1 MLVWVPATKDSPP
14 FGAVTDAVGDPE
26 STNVAVTDLS
36 ASMTT
41 LTGFVEPVTAPLQA
55 EKLHP
60 VPGLAVSWTLV
71 PFA

>member
-1 MLVWVPATKDSPP
+1 
-14 FGAVTDAVGDPE
+14 
-26 STNVAVTDLS
+26 
-36 ASMTT
+36 MTT
-41 LTGFVEPVTAPLQA
+41 LTGLVEPVTAPLQA